1 MKTRYYVLLAGL
13 PVLMLQAC
21 AYNRPDEVTA
31 QMARTESVLKQ
42 AEASGAQQESLP
54 EYQAARDKY
63 ADAKVQYEKKTEK
76 ADASAMSLAKQAE
89 VDAQYAS
96 AKAQAARQQAAAR
109 EVQQG
114 VQQLG
119 QEAQRNVNTPA
130 PAPAPA
136 VN

>member
-42 AEASGAQQESLP
+42 AEAAGAQQESLA

-63 ADAKVQYEKKTEK
+63 AEAKMAYEKKSEK
-76 ADASAMSLAKQAE
+76 GDANAVSLAKRAE
-89 VDAQYAS
+89 VDAQYAT
-96 AKAQAARQQAAAR
+96 AKARAARQQAAAR

-130 PAPAPA
+130 PAPA

>member
-1 MKTRYYVLLAGL
+1 MKIRHYLLIAGL

-21 AYNRPDEVTA
+21 AYKRPDDVPA
-31 QMARTESVLKQ
+31 QMARTEAVLQQ
-42 AEASGAQQESLP
+42 AERSGAQQESLP

-63 ADAKVQYEKKTEK
+63 AEAKVSYEKKTEK
-76 ADASAMSLAKQAE
+76 GDATALRLAKQAE

-119 QEAQRNVNTPA
+119 
-130 PAPAPA
+130 
-136 VN
+136 